1 MISEQDFIKKY
12 RDPAALRLFLVSIVD
27 RIEDDRKTHKL
38 NKLFEGDLS
47 RLQDAYQEVFN
58 LLVNDDL
65 NIDMKLL
72 NALYVDFGRYTARA
86 ENKRKGRPPVTDK
99 VDIDKIT
106 AAFKQFRS
114 VRKAAKVLGLSH
126 PTVSKQLKEA
136 GIDVDSPGGSYRKG
150 TKRTREPHTG
160 KVANWVR
167 DNPDT
172 PLPTDPKEIAEL
184 TGASV
189 LAVKAYLNRRKADLE
204 DQVALLPDIR
214 KTDLCVKIGE
224 EVLKAKHLE
233 SYIIEVVPI
242 TLRICIKGYNSVGTL
257 VEWPALDYK
266 AIKDFLRS

>member
-27 RIEDDRKTHKL
+27 RIEDDRKSHKL
-38 NKLFEGDLS
+38 YKLFEGDLS

-65 NIDMKLL
+65 NIVMKLL
-72 NALYVDFGRYTARA
+72 NALYVDFGRYTART

-126 PTVSKQLKEA
+126 PTVSKHLKEA

-167 DNPDT
+167 KNPDT
-172 PLPTDPKEIAEL
+172 PLPTDARDISRL

-204 DQVALLPDIR
+204 EEVAKLPDIR
-214 KTDLCVKIGE
+214 KTELALKSGDDL
-224 EVLKAKHLE
+224 LKAKHLE
-233 SYIIEVVPI
+233 SYLIEVIPI
-242 TLRICIKGYNSVGTL
+242 TLRVQIKGYNSVGTL
-257 VEWPALDYK
+257 IEWPAIPFKTLK
-266 AIKDFLRS
+266 NALS